1 MPAYIDVREW
11 EHEPTCETPDDCNPA
26 EYPAHHVRVYIGSAI
41 LDPFYKLMQNLAE
54 LHDENMEREGG
65 MTKHRREEPKCEYCA
80 TIKAAQKTWKGING
94 RPL

>member
-1 MPAYIDVREW
+1 MPAYISVEPIKKDRTDGANIAEEPNLFVDVQ
-11 EHEPTCETPDDCNPA
+11 
-26 EYPAHHVRVYIGSAI
+26 IGPAI

-80 TIKAAQKTWKGING
+80 TIKNAQKTWKAING
-94 RPL
+94 RNL